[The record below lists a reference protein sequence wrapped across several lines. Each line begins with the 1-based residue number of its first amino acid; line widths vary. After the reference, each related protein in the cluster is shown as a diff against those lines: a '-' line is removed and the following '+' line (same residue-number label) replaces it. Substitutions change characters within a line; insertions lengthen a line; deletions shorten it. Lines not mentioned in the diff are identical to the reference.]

1 MPSKNLLLVALAG
14 TAGILYFMSQ
24 KPAENNSAD
33 SNSASTEVAGGDST
47 GASVASKE
55 AAPQENNVLEHK
67 TQADQNAPKIAVR
80 DGKARILHGS
90 PTGAGYL
97 TIQNDSSKE
106 DELVGVSASFA
117 GRAELHDH
125 VKEGDVMKMV
135 AVESIKIP
143 AGESVSLEKGGK
155 HLMFFELKE
164 EAAKEDKLDVILTF
178 KKAGEIK
185 VELEKS
191 E

>member
-1 MPSKNLLLVALAG
+1 ME
-14 TAGILYFMSQ
+14 I
-24 KPAENNSAD
+24 NNRESTQSANGPID
-33 SNSASTEVAGGDST
+33 F
-47 GASVASKE
+47 
-55 AAPQENNVLEHK
+55 APQDNAPSGDK
-67 TQADQNAPKIAVR
+67 TEDKPQADQNAPKIAVR

-90 PTGAGYL
+90 PTGAGYF
-97 TIQNDSSKE
+97 TIQNDSSEE
-106 DELVGVSASFA
+106 DELIGVSASFA

-125 VKEGDVMKMV
+125 VKEGDVMKML

-143 AGESVSLEKGGK
+143 AGESVSFQKGGK
-155 HLMFFELKE
+155 HLMFFDLNG
-164 EAAKEDKLDVILTF
+164 EAVKEDKLNVVLTF